1 MNRFYQVAGLRPG
14 SEIVEEAHVLRVDI
28 SDAMQKP
35 FSYHDQ
41 DILASRRNGEYIWAS
56 GGGTWLLNDRYLPV
70 VQRARHA
77 RVNPGKFSLFT
88 GRADNAEELRHP
100 AMLVRELFEELLLF
114 TGHRLCR
121 PDCEGFGGIID
132 QVYTRLEADLGLDVA
147 AAQPLHLEHL
157 LCAPKMVTVMDQ
169 GVRWEEML
177 DCHVS
182 SNGEVNILFV
192 LAGDVDIDK
201 LQAMDGEYHQ
211 AGAEIIRQNRSI
223 YLYDLHT
230 ASGKDI
236 TMGSRAGETV
246 PIPEDAMTEH
256 LLHLVES
263 VRRKLVTVS
272 LERRPISKQDQL
284 QS

>member
-1 MNRFYQVAGLRPG
+1 MNRFYQVAGLKPRG
-14 SEIVEEAHVLRVDI
+14 EIVEEAHALRADL
-28 SDAMQKP
+28 SGAMHRP
-35 FSYHDQ
+35 FSYNDE
-41 DILASRRNGEYIWAS
+41 DILASRRKGEYIWAS
-56 GGGTWLLNDRYLPV
+56 GGGTWLLNERYLPV

-88 GRADNAEELRHP
+88 GRADNADELLHP

-114 TGHRLCR
+114 TGQRLYR

-132 QVYTRLEADLGLDVA
+132 QVYIRLEADLGLDVA

-157 LCAPKMVTVMDQ
+157 MCAPKMVTVTDH
-169 GVRWEEML
+169 GARWEGML

-182 SNGEVNILFV
+182 SDREVNILFV

-201 LQAMDGEYHQ
+201 LQAMDGEYHLVNGR
-211 AGAEIIRQNRSI
+211 AVRQNCSI

-230 ASGKDI
+230 AMGKDI
-236 TMGSRAGETV
+236 TIDSRAGEPV

-256 LLHLVES
+256 LQHLVES
-263 VRRKLVTVS
+263 VKRKLVTVS

-284 QS
+284 QP